1 MVVRTLPT
9 LAVAATALLLTG
21 CAGAPTA
28 GDGGDGADAGFPIEL
43 TSCGFTSE
51 IADRP
56 ENAITMNQGATEVA
70 LALGVED
77 QLAGTAYLDD
87 EIPEKWRDA
96 YESVPVVADAYPD
109 SETVLAERPDLI
121 YASYA
126 SAFDAESAGDREE
139 LADSAIA
146 TYVSPLGC
154 PGDDKPEVSWD
165 SVWGEID
172 DVAAAFGV
180 PDRAEEIRV
189 DQQETLDELE
199 AEGAGEGLRVFWF
212 DSGTDTAFA
221 GAGQGGP
228 QLILD
233 AIGAENVFGDQ
244 DGGWADVSWEQV
256 VAEDP
261 DVIVLADAGW
271 STAEDKIEFLR
282 NDPALSQLRAV
293 QQERFVTVPFS
304 ASTPGVRLVDGASS
318 VAEQLT
324 AQ

>member
-1 MVVRTLPT
+1 MVVRPLPT
-9 LAVAATALLLTG
+9 LAAAATALLLAG
-21 CAGAPTA
+21 CAGAPNSE
-28 GDGGDGADAGFPIEL
+28 DGGGSSSGFPIEL

-56 ENAITMNQGATEVA
+56 ESAITMNQGATEVA

-87 EIPEKWRDA
+87 EIPEKWREA
-96 YESVPVVADAYPD
+96 YESVPVIADSYPD
-109 SETVLAERPDLI
+109 SETVLAERPDFV

-126 SAFDAESAGDREE
+126 SAFDAEAAGDRGE

-154 PGDDKPEVSWD
+154 PGDDKPEISWD
-165 SVWGEID
+165 SVWGEVD

-180 PDRAEEIRV
+180 PERAEEIREE
-189 DQQETLDELE
+189 QQSTLDDL
-199 AEGAGEGLRVFWF
+199 GADVAGDGLRVFWF

-233 AIGAENVFGDQ
+233 AIGAENVFADQ
-244 DGGWADVSWEQV
+244 EGSWADVSWEQV

-261 DVIVLADAGW
+261 DVIVFADAGW

-293 QQERFVTVPFS
+293 QEERFVTVPFS

-318 VAEQLT
+318 VAEQLN

>member
-1 MVVRTLPT
+1 MVVRTLPA
-9 LAVAATALLLTG
+9 LAATAAALLLAG
-21 CAGAPTA
+21 CAGAPTS
-28 GDGGDGADAGFPIEL
+28 GDGGDGSDAGFPIEL
-43 TSCGFTSE
+43 TSCGTTSE
-51 IADRP
+51 VADRP

-87 EIPEKWRDA
+87 EIPEKWREA
-96 YESVPVVADAYPD
+96 YESVPVIADAYPD
-109 SETVLAERPDLI
+109 SETVLAERPDFI

-126 SAFDAESAGDREE
+126 SAFDAEAAGSREE
-139 LADSAIA
+139 LAESDIA

-154 PGDDKPEVSWD
+154 PSGEKAEASWD
-165 SVWGEID
+165 SVWGEVD

-180 PDRAEEIRV
+180 SERAEEIREE
-189 DQQETLDELE
+189 QRSTLDDL
-199 AEGAGEGLRVFWF
+199 GADAAGDGLRIFWF

-221 GAGQGGP
+221 GAGDGGP

-233 AIGAENVFGDQ
+233 AIGAENVFADQ
-244 DGGWADVSWEQV
+244 EGSWADVSWEQV

-271 STAEDKIEFLR
+271 STADDKIEFLR

-293 QQERFVTVPFS
+293 QEERFVTVPFS